1 MAALKRNDP
10 CPCGSGKKYKKC
22 CLQKLNAKSRF
33 DQKDYRDF
41 NELLP
46 KIFDY
51 SKKFDDNIKPVYENR
66 SSSFAS
72 MKPEDAKAFSQL
84 MFHWMLFNW
93 KDEEKQTVLE
103 QFIKEHQTAYS
114 NSFQKFLENWTSL
127 EPRFFYVVH
136 ADKEYLS
143 LKDMWKDTTQTIQ
156 KTPVSE
162 AIEAGR
168 YVTGY
173 LYPTPDGLSLG
184 SDALELPADMAEAFL
199 EECRTAGIQKQK
211 HFTKRFDSA
220 LQLLYLLVKYGKET
234 PVDYRKI
241 LQTLQLESRRSFT
254 AASAALREYLAAEN
268 PRVTKPEAFAAVL
281 EYWAGKHLPH
291 ETPVSQKAVADKY
304 GISSSTLSSR
314 YKQFMTR

>member
-51 SKKFDDNIKPVYENR
+51 SKKFDDNIKPVYENCSR
-66 SSSFAS
+66 SFAS
-72 MKPEDAKAFSQL
+72 MKQEDAKAFSQL

-93 KDEEKQTVLE
+93 QDEKKQTVLE
-103 QFIKEHQTAYS
+103 QFIKEHQQVYS
-114 NSFQKFLENWTSL
+114 KPFQKFLDNWSSL
-127 EPRFFYVVH
+127 EPRFFYVIH
-136 ADKEYLS
+136 ADKEYIS
-143 LKDMWKDTTQTIQ
+143 LKDMWKDTTQTIH

-162 AIEAGR
+162 SIESGR

-184 SDALELPADMAEAFL
+184 SDALELPPEMAEAFL
-199 EECRTAGIQKQK
+199 DECRTAGIVKQK

-220 LQLLYLLVKYGKET
+220 LQLLHLLVKYGKEAH
-234 PVDYRKI
+234 PDYEKI
-241 LQTLQLESRRSFT
+241 LQALQLASRRSFT
-254 AASAALREYLAAEN
+254 AAAASLREYLAEKN
-268 PRVTKPEAFAAVL
+268 PRVTKPETFAAVL

-291 ETPVSQKAVADKY
+291 ENTVSQKDVADKY
-304 GISSSTLSSR
+304 GISSSTISSR
-314 YKQFMTR
+314 YKQFTNR